1 MGKRNAAMNASAKI
15 AASSGSS
22 RSYTENQPARKTSV
36 SEDRPREGG
45 GSVAPPRRRCSC
57 IRSSLADS
65 RPRTTQVRRQVGD
78 HLLIEEE
85 GCFFPCEVL
94 KVVDAAKGIWLVHY
108 LGWDD
113 IRDEKVG
120 GKGSGARV
128 MPDTPE
134 NRLLC
139 ADLTAQIRRI
149 QRKGNQL
156 PRVRSAA
163 SPACFAAAAAAG
175 SCCCR
180 CRCWRALAE
189 QRAAAYS
196 RICGLSLGCP
206 CCANRARQ
214 SLS

>member
-1 MGKRNAAMNASAKI
+1 M
-15 AASSGSS
+15 
-22 RSYTENQPARKTSV
+22 
-36 SEDRPREGG
+36 
-45 GSVAPPRRRCSC
+45 
-57 IRSSLADS
+57 
-65 RPRTTQVRRQVGD
+65 GD

-149 QRKGNQL
+149 QRKGKLQPSFTSKKRMAVMRFRKKLNQ
-156 PRVRSAA
+156 
-163 SPACFAAAAAAG
+163 
-175 SCCCR
+175 SCIILKR
-180 CRCWRALAE
+180 NIMQIFFL
-189 QRAAAYS
+189 
-196 RICGLSLGCP
+196 
-206 CCANRARQ
+206 
-214 SLS
+214 